1 MHGEHVHDR
10 IAGPSHR
17 LDIELSY
24 SPQRKPL
31 IAHGLIG
38 QSFAD
43 PVPRIG
49 RLDVYPDAGTFVTSA
64 QAEGA
69 IEGTG
74 KMYAMRSP
82 YETDFVFS
90 RFAGEAVITGTAE
103 AGMALCDKEF
113 AQEVADVDRRLRNM
127 ALGATK
133 QGIDGWRQ
141 FMREEAKAT
150 LVARATSLEVQPGEG
165 MTEARR
171 RLAEEPVCLPAS
183 SFALRL
189 APPGGG
195 ARSPP
200 ST

>member
-1 MHGEHVHDR
+1 MLGPNSERFCGGLHASTKMSTATIEVNPFTTDTNGAPWKIIVHGEHVHDR

-74 KMYAMRSP
+74 KMYEMRSP
-82 YETDFVFS
+82 FASDFVFS

-113 AQEVADVDRRLRNM
+113 AFHHHA
-127 ALGATK
+127 
-133 QGIDGWRQ
+133 
-141 FMREEAKAT
+141 
-150 LVARATSLEVQPGEG
+150 
-165 MTEARR
+165 
-171 RLAEEPVCLPAS
+171 
-183 SFALRL
+183 
-189 APPGGG
+189 
-195 ARSPP
+195 
-200 ST
+200 